1 VPVSI
6 LCDCNLLPYYRLHED
21 GPCFRVVPGDLLLEV
36 KHQLRSTCEQLV
48 WMLDPDV
55 LRHAECLLHLLIV
68 LSRLI

>member
-1 VPVSI
+1 MPVGSSS
-6 LCDCNLLPYYRLHED
+6 DCHLLPCYRLHED

-36 KHQLRSTCEQLV
+36 KHQLSSTCEQLV

-55 LRHAECLLHLLIV
+55 LRHAECLLRLLIV